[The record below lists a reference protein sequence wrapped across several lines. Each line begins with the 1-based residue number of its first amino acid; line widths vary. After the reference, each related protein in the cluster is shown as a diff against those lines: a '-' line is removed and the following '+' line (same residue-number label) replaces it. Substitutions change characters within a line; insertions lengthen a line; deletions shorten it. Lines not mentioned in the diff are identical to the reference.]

1 MAGGAG
7 GDEAWFVYRRTAGRI
22 TAMPANWKGWTAFVA
37 AIAVNIAVAY
47 ALMALTAGLDPLLR
61 LALLIPAIGGGVW
74 LIARLAVAKGRPT
87 D

>member
-7 GDEAWFVYRRTAGRI
+7 GDEAWFVYKRTADRI
-22 TAMPANWKGWTAFVA
+22 TAMPVNWKGWA
-37 AIAVNIAVAY
+37 ACIGALAANIAFAY
-47 ALMALTAGLDPLLR
+47 ALMALTADFHPLVR

-74 LIARLAVAKGRPT
+74 LIARLAVAKGRQT